1 MSVELARWFP
11 ARSAEAFLTR
21 STAALVSDV
30 STIGIT
36 HIRLLHNQLYIYKQ
50 FLHEGLDRVPDYCI
64 VVYIVTIDVKQ
75 TAISDNLC
83 MCTRLLLYCR

>member
-1 MSVELARWFP
+1 MLYTIYLKIHVSIKKKEKKMSVELARWFP

-36 HIRLLHNQLYIYKQ
+36 HHATAHPIIAQPTLHI
-50 FLHEGLDRVPDYCI
+50 
-64 VVYIVTIDVKQ
+64 
-75 TAISDNLC
+75 
-83 MCTRLLLYCR
+83 